1 MFSRA
6 YFTVVILPST
16 DKDSAWGVA
25 ERIRSSLQYHPAH
38 IDSERDIPM
47 TVSIGLAQ
55 LNHYGQDSRH
65 SLFER
70 ADKALY
76 EAKQAGRNRVV
87 YRSS

>member
-1 MFSRA
+1 
-6 YFTVVILPST
+6 
-16 DKDSAWGVA
+16 
-25 ERIRSSLQYHPAH
+25 
-38 IDSERDIPM
+38 M

-55 LNHYGQDSRH
+55 LNHYGQDNRH

-76 EAKQAGRNRVV
+76 EAKQAGKNRVV